1 MVACELCAF
10 RGSLSSEPQNLV
22 SCSASKIYP
31 RHRVR
36 SLYLHRK
43 SASLA
48 WKRAGHSQLRTEYP
62 YVLTTFTELSDV
74 GAEWLASAIASLVSS
89 STVSLKSSPGPPI
102 VCHVSSSQL
111 KVWRGKISSH
121 RLILGNWG
129 RLGSGAGWAHG
140 GKVRLH
146 CTAHRLSQ
154 LVRKA
159 SLSDFIMVRVAL
171 THINSTGVE
180 AVTLSPRAV
189 TFVSAAGEHHTTT
202 LLLSD
207 KLLSEQMCVH
217 RVNAYHL
224 GGSHSET
231 VFIHKCML
239 ARINLISFWP
249 MCALHVPS
257 SFP

>member
-1 MVACELCAF
+1 M
-10 RGSLSSEPQNLV
+10 
-22 SCSASKIYP
+22 
-31 RHRVR
+31 
-36 SLYLHRK
+36 HRK

-48 WKRAGHSQLRTEYP
+48 WKRADHSQLRTEYP
-62 YVLTTFTELSDV
+62 YVLTTFTELSVV
-74 GAEWLASAIASLVSS
+74 GAEWSASAIASPVSS

-102 VCHVSSSQL
+102 ICHVSSSQL
-111 KVWRGKISSH
+111 KVWRGKICSH

-140 GKVRLH
+140 GKVRLR
-146 CTAHRLSQ
+146 CAAHRLSQ

-159 SLSDFIMVRVAL
+159 SPSDFIMVRVAL

-189 TFVSAAGEHHTTT
+189 TFVSAAGEHHTA
-202 LLLSD
+202 SD

-217 RVNAYHL
+217 RVNACHL

-231 VFIHKCML
+231 VFVHKCVL
-239 ARINLISFWP
+239 VRINLISFWP

-257 SFP
+257 SFFDSMAFSLFIISTPWRHDRVFYGTDILLA